1 LTLKINKMTTINKRE
16 LIVSAIENG
25 TVIDHIPVNT
35 VLMVLNILGLNNY
48 EDEVLIGINLD
59 SKKYG
64 KKGII
69 KVRGKYFQQ
78 HDLNKIALVAPDATL
93 IVIKNY
99 EVVEKKSVQIPDKI
113 DEILK
118 CINPNCITNK
128 ETIKT
133 KFTVIGKDPLKI
145 QCHYCEKSMTNI
157 RFAE

>member
-1 LTLKINKMTTINKRE
+1 MTTENKKE

-35 VLMVLNILGLNNY
+35 VLMVLNILGLNDY

-59 SKKYG
+59 SKKYS

-69 KVRGKYFQQ
+69 KVRNKYFEQ
-78 HDLNKIALVAPDATL
+78 HDLNKIALVAPNATL

-99 EVVEKKSVQIPDKI
+99 EVVEKKSVEIPDKI
-113 DEILK
+113 EKILK

-128 ETIKT
+128 ETIDS
-133 KFTVIGKDPLKI
+133 KFIVKEKDPLKI
-145 QCHYCEKSMTNI
+145 QCHFCEKTMTNI